1 MTGTPRLWRFGE
13 DPAPLREL
21 LARGGILA
29 IPTESSYGLAADPR
43 NPVGVEA
50 IFAAKGR
57 AASKP
62 LPVVVAGV
70 SQLPDLGIATDS
82 PAVAGAQRWWP
93 AALSVLLPFEATP
106 EPSPGLP
113 AAAGA
118 DSLAVRVPA
127 RPDLRELLAVLG
139 PLTATSANLS
149 GQPPILE
156 PFAALELLRGCDAM
170 VIDGGRLP
178 GGAPSTLVEWT
189 AAGWRVLRAGSF
201 SHPQLFSATTAAD
214 QLERTRMERHD

>member
-1 MTGTPRLWRFGE
+1 MSAAPSFWHFGE

-57 AASKP
+57 AAIKP

-70 SQLPDLGIATDS
+70 NQLPELGIASDS
-82 PAVAGAQRWWP
+82 PALAQAERWWP
-93 AALSVLLPFEATP
+93 AALSVLLPFA
-106 EPSPGLP
+106 PSNRSNRLP

-118 DSLAVRVPA
+118 ADLAVRVPA
-127 RPDLRELLAVLG
+127 HAALRELLAAVG
-139 PLTATSANLS
+139 PLTATSANHS
-149 GQPPILE
+149 GEPPILE
-156 PFAALELLRGCDAM
+156 PLLAREFLQGRDAM

-178 GGAPSTLVEWT
+178 GGEPSTLVQWT
-189 AAGWRVLRAGSF
+189 ETGWRVLRQGSF
-201 SHPQLFSATTAAD
+201 PAGALFSATN
-214 QLERTRMERHD
+214 